1 MRRFNLHLI
10 SDATGETLELVA
22 RAAITQFEDTEPEIF
37 VWNMVRSS
45 GQLQV
50 AIDGIQENP
59 GVVYFTLV
67 NRDLTRDLLNATRS
81 MEVPCVDILDPAI
94 AVLRSYL
101 KVEATNEPGAQHE
114 MDEEYFQRIEAM
126 TFCLAHDDGQSL
138 HDIDQADVILLGVS
152 RTSKTPTCMYL
163 ANRGIK
169 AANIPLVPGQS
180 LPEEIVGMRGPLIVG
195 LTNSAKRLAEV
206 RRARLQSLHKE
217 DDTSYAD
224 EESIK
229 EEVAEARRLFNR
241 NKWPV
246 IDTTGRSIEETAAA
260 ILRLLQK
267 RHSAGDD

>member
-1 MRRFNLHLI
+1 MI
-10 SDATGETLELVA
+10 
-22 RAAITQFEDTEPEIF
+22 
-37 VWNMVRSS
+37 RSPV
-45 GQLQV
+45 QLQV

-59 GVVYFTLV
+59 GVVLFTLV
-67 NRDLTRDLLNATRS
+67 NRDLKRDLLNACRS
-81 MEVPCVDILDPAI
+81 MEVPCADILDPAI
-94 AVLRSYL
+94 SALRGFL
-101 KVEATNEPGAQHE
+101 KAEASAEPGAQHE
-114 MDEEYFQRIEAM
+114 MDEEYFRRIEAM
-126 TFCLAHDDGQSL
+126 TFCLAHDDGQAL

-169 AANIPLVPGQS
+169 AANIPLVPGQP
-180 LPEEIVGMRGPLIVG
+180 LPEEIIGMRGPLIVG
-195 LTNSAKRLAEV
+195 LTNSVKRLAEV

-217 DDTSYAD
+217 DDDAYTD
-224 EESIK
+224 EEAIK

-267 RHSAGDD
+267 RHSNSDD